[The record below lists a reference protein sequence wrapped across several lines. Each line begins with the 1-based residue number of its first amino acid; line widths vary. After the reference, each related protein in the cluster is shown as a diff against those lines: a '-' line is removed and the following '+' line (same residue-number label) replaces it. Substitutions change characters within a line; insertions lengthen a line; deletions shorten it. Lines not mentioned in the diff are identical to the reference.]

1 MQLGKAE
8 KQINPKS
15 QFDDREKISNNPL
28 TQINMKTNSTNNE
41 NLKTECEN
49 LIRNLHIE
57 FSEDIQKADKDEN
70 RWYELFINEDGTH
83 SLEKGKTFKEVT
95 TNISNYA
102 AQYGID
108 KINIDIW
115 EGADYPQIILDMKQ
129 SAKLLNFPKLV
140 DVSFH
145 IEAGYIWGT
154 GIKEEKNKAFKNEI
168 IQLFNKAGFEVKL
181 PNSYSDCLTATKGY
195 TSLYCHPMT
204 LSGCC
209 EKNQINEIETIIS
222 KANTFIHKKTEIH
235 QEIYPYSIKQEF
247 EYYRLIFKDI
257 IENQLLTSFATQ
269 SYDYKS
275 KNDILDLIIN
285 ELEIKTISNKSL
297 FTSESPCYIYV
308 YEIYDKMLTEGLLT
322 EDSEVF

>member
-1 MQLGKAE
+1 
-8 KQINPKS
+8 
-15 QFDDREKISNNPL
+15 
-28 TQINMKTNSTNNE
+28 MKTNSTNND

-57 FSEDIQKADKDEN
+57 FSEDIQKADKEEN
-70 RWYELFINEDGTH
+70 KWYELFVNENGTH

-102 AQYGID
+102 EQYGID
-108 KINIDIW
+108 KININIW
-115 EGADYPQIILDMKQ
+115 ERTNYHPQIVLDMKQ
-129 SAKLLNFPKLV
+129 SAKLLYFPKLV

-154 GIKEEKNKAFKNEI
+154 GIKKERNKAFKDEI
-168 IQLFNKAGFEVKL
+168 IQLFNEAGFEVKL
-181 PNSYSDCLTATKGY
+181 TNSYSDCLTATKGY

-209 EKNQINEIETIIS
+209 EKSQINEIETIIS
-222 KANTFIHKKTEIH
+222 KANTFTHTKTEIY
-235 QEIYPYSIKQEF
+235 QEIYPYSIKQES
-247 EYYRLIFKDI
+247 EYYKLIFGDN

-269 SYDYKS
+269 SYNDYKS
-275 KNDILDLIIN
+275 KNDILDLIID
-285 ELEIKTISNKSL
+285 ELKIETISNKYL

-308 YEIYDKMLTEGLLT
+308 HEIYDKMLAEGLLI
-322 EDSEVF
+322 EDSETEDDFYWKLCRSITDEELKLQKQKQ